1 METVAPVERNTG
13 RFASYIAWNQEGEPV
28 SKGGLKRGRKMAV
41 SGWEKKGARDT
52 ASPGGVRFVAIK
64 KIAWC

>member
-1 METVAPVERNTG
+1 METVAPERNTG
-13 RFASYIAWNQEGEPV
+13 RFASYIAWNREGKPV
-28 SKGGLKRGRKMAV
+28 SKGDAKDAAKMAV
-41 SGWEKKGARDT
+41 SVEKKGRAGT